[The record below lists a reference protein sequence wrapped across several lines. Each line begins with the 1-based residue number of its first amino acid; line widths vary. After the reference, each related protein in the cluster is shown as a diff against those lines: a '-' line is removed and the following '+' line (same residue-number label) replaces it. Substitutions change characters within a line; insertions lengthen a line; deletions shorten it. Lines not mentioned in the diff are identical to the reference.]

1 MTREQVDARL
11 RDYKRCVG
19 RCAHLELEV
28 DELKKQRGTVY
39 ERIIDE
45 AAYASASTPSEAPR
59 DQTISKPTE
68 QGAVRIENDL
78 RAEYAR
84 IDERITELEDE
95 LGQLQLTILFV
106 DAWVSG
112 LNEREKWVITRCV
125 LDGEYLRSA
134 AAEWNMI
141 HSSALTKRHMQR
153 IKNEAL
159 LKIYEMAQ

>member
-1 MTREQVDARL
+1 MTHEQVDARL

-19 RCAHLELEV
+19 RCAHLDLEI
-28 DELKKQRGTVY
+28 DALKKQRGTVY
-39 ERIIDE
+39 ERIVDE
-45 AAYASASTPSEAPR
+45 AAYASASPPGETPH

-84 IDERITELEDE
+84 IDDRIAELEAE
-95 LGQLQLTILFV
+95 LGQLQLTVLFV

-112 LNEREKWVITRCV
+112 LTEREKWVITRCV

-134 AAEWNMI
+134 AAEWN
-141 HSSALTKRHMQR
+141 ALHGTALNKRHMQR

-159 LKIYEMAQ
+159 LKVYEMAQ